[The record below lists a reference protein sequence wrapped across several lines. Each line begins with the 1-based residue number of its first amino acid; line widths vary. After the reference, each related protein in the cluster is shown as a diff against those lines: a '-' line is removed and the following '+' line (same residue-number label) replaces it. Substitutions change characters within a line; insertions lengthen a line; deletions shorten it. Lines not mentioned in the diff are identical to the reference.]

1 MDQCTHEVRLQHW
14 KNIISQCQ
22 LRPQG
27 QTAKQ
32 WMDEN
37 GICEQT
43 YYRWQRAIRQETYT
57 EMTAARQSPAS
68 PPPGTDVSFAEVP
81 MQKIPSILVPADRG
95 TAPAVIRTAAFTI
108 ELTDSISDRLL
119 SAILREVSHV

>member
-43 YYRWQRAIRQETYT
+43 YYRWQRAIRQEAYA
-57 EMTAARQSPAS
+57 EMTAARQFPAES
-68 PPPGTDVSFAEVP
+68 LPDTDVSFVEVP
-81 MQKIPSILVPADRG
+81 VQKIPPVLVPADRG
-95 TAPAVIRTAAFTI
+95 GAPAVIRTATFTI
-108 ELTDSISDRLL
+108 ELADSISDRLL

>member
-22 LRPQG
+22 LRPKG

-43 YYRWQRAIRQETYT
+43 YYRWQRAIRQETYA
-57 EMTAARQSPAS
+57 EMTAAGQLPSAPSPD
-68 PPPGTDVSFAEVP
+68 TDVSFVEVP
-81 MQKIPSILVPADRG
+81 IQKVAPVLVPADRG
-95 TAPAVIRTAAFTI
+95 AAPAVIRTATFTI
-108 ELTDSISDRLL
+108 ELADSISDRLL
-119 SAILREVSHV
+119 SSILREVSHA